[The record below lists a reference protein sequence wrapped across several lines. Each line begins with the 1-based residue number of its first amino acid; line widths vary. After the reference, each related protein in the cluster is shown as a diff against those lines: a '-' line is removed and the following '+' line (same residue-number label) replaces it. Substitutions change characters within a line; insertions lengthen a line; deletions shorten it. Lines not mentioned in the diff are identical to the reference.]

1 MMKTMRKFLALALVL
16 ATAPGMALTAS
27 AAGAESGFDALP
39 AGTYTYVDTEP
50 AAGESTG
57 QVRFDYWSDTI
68 TWAFGAER
76 GTEKLSGDELKF
88 FQGLYL
94 ADRPVTDWLG
104 GATKDTEGYAGEVA
118 GNVDITLTEDGKISY
133 LNVTAGPARAV
144 AVLSAEITAPTLTV
158 AGATRGQPNL
168 LQSCITLMGSTNALH
183 LTKQGD
189 VILDHLTIGN
199 DGAGNGLS
207 GNKIGGDTFVVGT
220 VFVDGTV
227 EWHGM
232 MGVILPLDSEPGVLE
247 TNGYDIN
254 MTGGSNIGRVGRDLT
269 ISTGADKGGN
279 ITIGATVSTDST
291 RGGLIPTA
299 DTSGDGV
306 TLNTRGKLIAGTGD
320 VVIGTNT
327 EKAVIID
334 LIGGIEANNV
344 TIQPT
349 HYGVKGNVTGA
360 IGDINAA
367 GDLVIDVG
375 TVNAGNDQGNTN
387 AVHGFTVWE
396 GAGLADGNVIG
407 RLTSAN
413 GNISL
418 TTGAVSGGLAGFSA
432 RGTVTLDV
440 DGIAAGAVALTVDG
454 KAVSLKGY
462 LFGGSYYFTLEDLN
476 GAIPALAG
484 KTAGVASVTVNGES
498 YVKLRDVGAAADF
511 SVDWDGVTGMIII
524 DTSRSYT
531 P

>member
-1 MMKTMRKFLALALVL
+1 MKTWKKLLTLTLALTMAL
-16 ATAPGMALTAS
+16 GMAVTA
-27 AAGAESGFDALP
+27 AAAEGESGLDALP
-39 AGTYTYVDTEP
+39 AGVYTYVDTEP
-50 AAGESTG
+50 AAGEDAG

-76 GTEKLSGDELKF
+76 GTEKLSGPELKF

-104 GATKDTEGYAGEVA
+104 GATKNTEGYAGEVA

-133 LNVTAGPARAV
+133 LYVTAGPARAV
-144 AVLSAEITAPTLTV
+144 AILSSDITAPTLTV
-158 AGATRGQPNL
+158 AGTTRGQPNL

-207 GNKIGGDTFVVGT
+207 GNKIGGDTFVVGK
-220 VFVDGTV
+220 VAVDGTV
-227 EWHGM
+227 EWHSM
-232 MGVILPLDSEPGVLE
+232 MGVILPLDREPGILE

-279 ITIGATVSTDST
+279 ITIGTTVSTDST
-291 RGGLIPTA
+291 RGGLIPKA
-299 DTSGDGV
+299 NTSNDGV
-306 TLNTRGKLIAGTGD
+306 TLNTSGKLIAGTGD

-327 EKAVIID
+327 EKAVVID

-344 TIQPT
+344 TVAPT
-349 HYGVKGNVTGA
+349 HYGAKGNVTGA
-360 IGDINAA
+360 IGNIDAA
-367 GDLVIDVG
+367 GDIVIDVG

-407 RLTSAN
+407 SLTSAN
-413 GNISL
+413 GDISL
-418 TTGAVSGGLAGFSA
+418 TAGAVNGGLAGFRA
-432 RGTVTLDV
+432 KGTVTLNV
-440 DGIAAGAVALTVDG
+440 NGAASSSAALSVNG
-454 KAVSLKGY
+454 KATSLRGCII
-462 LFGGSYYFTLEDLN
+462 GGSYYFTMADLN
-476 GAIPALAG
+476 RAIPALAG
-484 KTAGVASVTVNGES
+484 KTVRVTTINVDGGS
-498 YVKLRDVGAAADF
+498 YVKLRDVGAAAGF
-511 SVDWDGVTGMIII
+511 SIGWDSAANRIVI
-524 DTSRSYT
+524 DTTKGYT

>member
-1 MMKTMRKFLALALVL
+1 MKTLKKFLALTLILTIAL
-16 ATAPGMALTAS
+16 GMAVTVS
-27 AAGAESGFDALP
+27 AADGESGFDALP
-39 AGTYTYVDTEP
+39 AGVYTYVDAEP
-50 AAGESTG
+50 VAGENAG
-57 QVRFDYWSDTI
+57 QVQFDYWNDTI
-68 TWAFGAER
+68 TWAFGTES
-76 GTEKLSGDELKF
+76 GMEKLSGDELKF

-104 GATKDTEGYAGEVA
+104 GATKDIEGYAGEVA

-133 LNVTAGPARAV
+133 IYVTAGPARAV
-144 AVLSAEITAPTLTV
+144 AILSANITAPTLTV
-158 AGATRGQPNL
+158 AGTTRGQPNL

-232 MGVILPLDSEPGVLE
+232 MGVILPLDSEPGTLE

-291 RGGLIPTA
+291 RGGLIPKA
-299 DTSGDGV
+299 DTSNDGV
-306 TLNTRGKLIAGTGD
+306 TLNTSGKLIAGTGD

-334 LIGGIEANNV
+334 LIGGIDANNV

-349 HYGVKGNVTGA
+349 HYGAKGNVTGA
-360 IGDINAA
+360 IGNINAA
-367 GDLVIDVG
+367 GDIVIDVG

-407 RLTSAN
+407 SLTSAS

-418 TTGAVSGGLAGFSA
+418 STSTVNGGLAGFSA
-432 RGTVTLDV
+432 KGTVTLDM
-440 DGIAAGAVALTVDG
+440 DGATAGTAALTVDG
-454 KAVSLKGY
+454 KAISLKGY
-462 LFGGSYYFTLEDLN
+462 IIAGSHYFTMADLN
-476 GAIPALAG
+476 GAISALASQ
-484 KTAGVASVTVNGES
+484 TISVTAVNVNGSS

-511 SVDWDGVTGMIII
+511 SIDWDSASGTIII
-524 DTSRSYT
+524 DTTKGYT

>member
-1 MMKTMRKFLALALVL
+1 MKTLKKLLVLTLALTMAL
-16 ATAPGMALTAS
+16 GMAVTA
-27 AAGAESGFDALP
+27 AAADEEGGFAALP
-39 AGTYTYVDTEP
+39 AGVYTYVDAEP
-50 AAGESTG
+50 VAGEDAG

-68 TWAFGAER
+68 TWAFGTES
-76 GTEKLSGDELKF
+76 GTVKLSGDELKF

-133 LNVTAGPARAV
+133 IYVTAGPARVV
-144 AVLSAEITAPTLTV
+144 AILSADITAPTLTV
-158 AGATRGQPNL
+158 AGTTRGQPNL

-189 VILDHLTIGN
+189 VILDRLIIGN

-207 GNKIGGDTFVVGT
+207 GNKIGGDTFVVGK
-220 VFVDGTV
+220 VVVDGTV

-232 MGVILPLDSEPGVLE
+232 MGVILPLDSEPGILE

-279 ITIGATVSTDST
+279 ITIGATISTDST
-291 RGGLIPTA
+291 RGGLIPKA
-299 DTSGDGV
+299 DTSNDGV
-306 TLNTRGKLIAGTGD
+306 TLNTSGKLIAGKGD
-320 VVIGTNT
+320 VVVGTNT

-344 TIQPT
+344 TIAPT
-349 HYGVKGNVTGA
+349 HYGAKGNVTGA
-360 IGDINAA
+360 IGNINAA
-367 GDLVIDVG
+367 GNIIIDIG
-375 TVNAGNDQGNTN
+375 TVNAGNSQGNTN

-396 GAGLADGNVIG
+396 GAGLADGHVIG
-407 RLTSAN
+407 SLTSAN
-413 GNISL
+413 GDISL
-418 TTGAVSGGLAGFSA
+418 TTGIVNGGLAGFSA
-432 RGTVTLDV
+432 PGTVTLD
-440 DGIAAGAVALTVDG
+440 IAGADAGTTTLTVDG
-454 KAVSLKGY
+454 KAVSLNGY
-462 LFGGSYYFTLEDLN
+462 VIAGNHYFTMADLN
-476 GAIPALAG
+476 GAIPALAE
-484 KTAGVASVTVNGES
+484 KTVHVTVVNVDGDS
-498 YVKLRDVGAAADF
+498 CVKLRDVGAAADF
-511 SVDWDGVTGMIII
+511 SISWDSAENTIVI
-524 DTSRSYT
+524 DTNKGYT